1 MEQELARRFRVL
13 LDGCLGCGEVTAEP
27 TCPRC
32 AGPRDLAGAGQPGEV
47 GPLGRLVRPW
57 LPPGRPG
64 VVVSADHAEYSLLRP
79 DGVVPA
85 PRRRCL
91 TVRVPAGAE
100 RVRSA
105 AGALV
110 AAATGLDL
118 PEPVRRELLRRAAS
132 DHSAPRAFAADCA
145 ALGRPDL
152 LADAVSPLSDSER
165 TWWRA
170 LALWRAGDR
179 PDAVE
184 ALLELPAGR
193 YPQRLPLWWRAA
205 TSDAVPDPVRPK
217 VVAAAGELAATGPA
231 AAVAAGL
238 LLRELGERTG
248 AGADAPLVAAAATLG
263 GEYARRWL
271 AGQRG
276 DHPAARLL
284 GAWSGLDRLGTD
296 PAILD
301 AAPPAVL
308 DDLLDR
314 GQLPPSWFDR
324 PGQLRCGD
332 YLWARTRIA
341 ALDEAALVAVGAH
354 DERARRAVAAGAPLP
369 GDLPPAVAQRFSCLI
384 AAIGG
389 DEAALVPVVAAAG
402 LPAGALSA
410 ALADPAGLPPGA
422 LLADE
427 SLAARLLAR
436 STADPAAWPA
446 EDLDHHQRGFAARL
460 ALRKARRL
468 LYTGDWPA
476 ALAAARDALRFA
488 SIRPQH
494 RSAAPLRPQEQRQP
508 ERLRAEARNL
518 IAAAQWQLG
527 EDAAATAAL
536 ATAVAGTPTPALRVN
551 FALVAG
557 AVTPGR
563 GAAQLLALAR
573 EPAELPLRVAAVRRA
588 VLGWKAGPD
597 WRQGVPLP
605 AELAAAVRAL
615 VVAPVGYDAFHELV
629 ELLAHHDRPWLAAP
643 GALAGSPHWDSR
655 AARVWTALARDP
667 EELVRELSDG
677 LREAPERWLEEL
689 ADRLVR
695 DTTEQLNTPG
705 SGGDWRF
712 GELLLD
718 RDLPMSVPRRAM
730 LVALTVDGLLGA
742 LGVGGPEPPR
752 KALGWLERAVA
763 DAGGLPEPAREAVLE
778 SLRARFAA
786 LIAAHLAARQAL
798 LSEGYAQYEAVRAQ
812 LRALPHHRLS
822 QLTVRMATRAGEEL
836 CIETRMLLD
845 RLRPHAP
852 PALAVAID
860 RLKERYRQLLRSFR
874 QLHGFVPGT

>member
-1 MEQELARRFRVL
+1 MEQELAQRFRVL

-32 AGPRDLAGAGQPGEV
+32 AGPRDLAGAGQPGEA

-64 VVVSADHAEYSLLRP
+64 VVVAADHAEYSLLRP
-79 DGVVPA
+79 DGVVPV

-152 LADAVSPLSDSER
+152 LADAVLPLSTSER

-170 LALWRAGDR
+170 LALWSAGDR
-179 PDAVE
+179 RDAVA

-205 TSDAVPDPVRPK
+205 TTGAIPDPVRDR

-263 GEYARRWL
+263 GEHARRWL
-271 AGQRG
+271 SGQRG

-301 AAPPAVL
+301 AAPPSVL

-324 PGQLRCGD
+324 PGELRCGD

-369 GDLPPAVAQRFSCLI
+369 GDLPPAVAQHFTCLT

-389 DEAALVPVVAAAG
+389 DDAALVPVAGAAG
-402 LPAGALSA
+402 LPTGALSA
-410 ALADPAGLPPGA
+410 ALADPAALPGGA

-446 EDLDHHQRGFAARL
+446 EHLDRHQCGFAARL
-460 ALRKARRL
+460 ALRKASRL
-468 LYTGDWPA
+468 LYTWDWSA
-476 ALAAARDALRFA
+476 ALVAARDALRFA
-488 SIRPQH
+488 SQG
-494 RSAAPLRPQEQRQP
+494 QP

-527 EDAAATAAL
+527 EDGAATAAL
-536 ATAVAGTPTPALRVN
+536 ATALAAGDPAPALRVN

-588 VLGWKAGPD
+588 VLGWKAGLD
-597 WRQGVPLP
+597 WRQGIPLP

-615 VVAPVGYDAFHELV
+615 VVEPVGYDAFHELV
-629 ELLAHHDRPWLAAP
+629 ELLAHHDRQWLAAP
-643 GALAGSPHWDSR
+643 GALAGSPHRDSR
-655 AARVWTALARDP
+655 SARVWTALARDP
-667 EELVRELSDG
+667 EELVGELSAG

-718 RDLPMSVPRRAM
+718 RNFPMSVQRRAM

-742 LGVGGPEPPR
+742 LGDGGPEPPR

-778 SLRARFAA
+778 PLRARFAA

-822 QLTVRMATRAGEEL
+822 QLTVRMATRSGEEL

-852 PALAVAID
+852 PALAIASD